1 MQTHYPYYVIIILF
15 SVIACIMEKLEATYL
30 DCSKLILSNKKG
42 GLGVDK
48 IEQRKEAGAKL
59 RELRKTTKLS
69 VFKVGRAIGMSG
81 NYISEIERGARPASD
96 AALTSLAE
104 LYGVDKK
111 ELFGYYGKL
120 PNDEVDMIMQMPEL
134 RNLFTEVTSKKGVSD
149 EDRKAMLE
157 EFKVIA
163 EKYYNKGRE

>member
-1 MQTHYPYYVIIILF
+1 MIGNYIFHPIYANTIL
-15 SVIACIMEKLEATYL
+15 
-30 DCSKLILSNKKG
+30 NKG

-59 RELRKTTKLS
+59 RGLRKATKLS

-81 NYISEIERGARPASD
+81 NYISQIERGERPASD
-96 AALTSLAE
+96 AALSALAE

-111 ELFGYYGKL
+111 EVFGYYVKL

-134 RNLFTEVTSKKGVSD
+134 RNLFTEVTSKKGVTD
-149 EDRKAMLE
+149 EDRKEMLE
-157 EFKVIA
+157 EFKAIA
-163 EKYYNKGRE
+163 QKYYSKGRE